1 MRFTSVIICENEM
14 KDLQYIDSDKD
25 NNVSDTDNDIH
36 LALQCDAEHLLVG
49 PDAGQGGA
57 PGPRPPV
64 FLNPLPVIIILLG
77 KYRIFISCSSLYTP
91 SLSTED
97 ILRSAAQTWGNIGCY

>member
-1 MRFTSVIICENEM
+1 M
-14 KDLQYIDSDKD
+14 KDLLQSVIQD
-25 NNVSDTDNDIH
+25 NDNDIH
-36 LALQCDAEHLLVG
+36 LALQSDAEHLLVG

-64 FLNPLPVIIILLG
+64 FLNPLPVKILLG

-97 ILRSAAQTWGNIGCY
+97 ILRRAAQTWGNIACY